1 MIIGQDIHP
10 ERNLY
15 YWGSTI
21 LEMLGSR
28 DEWVGGINSFSLYEE
43 LKNTHDISSEIFLL
57 ALDWLFILGAIEGK
71 RGIIKRCF

>member
-10 ERNLY
+10 ERSLY
-15 YWGSTI
+15 YWGYLI
-21 LEMLGSR
+21 LGMLGSM
-28 DEWVGGINSFSLYEE
+28 DESVGEINSFSLFEE
-43 LKNTHDISSEIFLL
+43 LKNSHNISSESFLL